1 VAANIG
7 ASLAV
12 IVNGQ
17 ERSGRKINDDFL
29 PHPCQHPRASVRMP
43 LEEMA
48 AATGLEPTGSY
59 VTTSVSNR
67 TLEFEPTVLPC
78 RQANLPI
85 AAHLGKARKPHA
97 GSHAQET
104 AQGGRMVKRD
114 AIQAPSKRL
123 EPIFR
128 F

>member
-1 VAANIG
+1 MG

-12 IVNGQ
+12 IVNGLRALRI
-17 ERSGRKINDDFL
+17 ERSMMTPSPIPANS
-29 PHPCQHPRASVRMP
+29 PWVSVRMP

-78 RQANLPI
+78 RRKSGL
-85 AAHLGKARKPHA
+85 KA
-97 GSHAQET
+97 
-104 AQGGRMVKRD
+104 D
-114 AIQAPSKRL
+114 
-123 EPIFR
+123 
-128 F
+128 

>member
-17 ERSGRKINDDFL
+17 NAADEKSMMISSPILANS
-29 PHPCQHPRASVRMP
+29 PRASVRMP